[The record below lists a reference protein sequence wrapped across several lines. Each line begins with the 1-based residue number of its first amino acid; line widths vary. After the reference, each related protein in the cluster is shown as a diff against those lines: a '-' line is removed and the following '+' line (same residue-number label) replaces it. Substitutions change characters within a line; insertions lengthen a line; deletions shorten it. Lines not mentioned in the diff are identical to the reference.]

1 MDADL
6 TATKGKNFS
15 HAAIKNKVLAKNL
28 KLSEDKMKNV
38 IKMIVLSGFFVIG
51 FYGSAFSDSIHPMLY
66 SELSFHD
73 AYRYQHN
80 AKESSNAV
88 FVASNPSVGHAHTG
102 VSALSFHDAYRYQH
116 NAKESSNAV
125 VVASSPSVGH
135 AHTGVS
141 ALSFHDAYRYQL
153 KYSKRCNNTA
163 NAGNEPAKAYY
174 NDLICSR

>member
-88 FVASNPSVGHAHTG
+88 
-102 VSALSFHDAYRYQH
+102 
-116 NAKESSNAV
+116 
-125 VVASSPSVGH
+125 VVASSPSVGQ